1 MQILLFWD
9 FGLGD
14 TLWVLFF
21 LFLFLFFIFIFIFI
35 FIFFDGCLPISL
47 SFTRVGVYTLE
58 F

>member
-35 FIFFDGCLPISL
+35 SDRFCFLVSKTYSMYF
-47 SFTRVGVYTLE
+47 YQ
-58 F
+58 